1 MKVKAYAAGD
11 RDMPESERLLSFLE
25 ESLEYFGIKL
35 STTDRDSYFAD
46 RDIRCILD
54 KTINDIILCIVDLCE
69 EVLKEKKRGIP
80 DTYRDTILSCYEF
93 LGDIVLKIAPLVRH
107 RNEMIHQYIKV
118 NWQNIIAVNQKVP
131 SIREFAGK
139 VREMKIAR

>member
-1 MKVKAYAAGD
+1 
-11 RDMPESERLLSFLE
+11 MPDSERLLSFLE
-25 ESLEYFGIKL
+25 ESLEYFENKL
-35 STTDRDSYFAD
+35 TTTDRDRYFAD
-46 RDIRCILD
+46 RDMRCILD

-69 EVLKEKKRGIP
+69 EVLKGEKRSIP

-139 VREMKIAR
+139 VREMKIVK